1 MESEHLPQREG
12 TLVYRREGTRPPSL
26 NTELIV
32 KKTIDLFLDGQNQF
46 LAKEIRVRPMSSS
59 ATSTSSQ
66 SVICMGR

>member
-1 MESEHLPQREG
+1 MEPEHLPQREG
-12 TLVYRREGTRPPSL
+12 TVLLCTRVPSL

-32 KKTIDLFLDGQNQF
+32 EKTIDLFLDGQNQF